1 MRSITILFIIFVNSI
16 TFGQQVFK
24 KKKNLLGSPF
34 EITVVATDSI
44 QANVYTE
51 LAISEVKR
59 IENLISDW
67 IPTTQIS
74 KVNQNAGISP
84 VKVDLEVF
92 ELVKRAINISK
103 LTDGAFDISY
113 ASMDK
118 IWKFDGSMKE
128 MPSTES
134 IKKSVEKV
142 GYQNIILNEN
152 DTSIFLKYPGMKLGL
167 GGIGQGYIADKI
179 KVLLQENGCTS
190 GLVNVSGDINT
201 WGKQPNGKDWTV
213 GIVNPLNKN
222 KVFATFPLN
231 DSAVETSGSYE
242 KYVTFN
248 GKRYSHIIDPRTGYP
263 ASGIVSVSV
272 FAKQTELADALA
284 TGIFVLGIEV
294 GLDLVN
300 QLKGIGCIIVDK
312 KGVIHASKNID
323 IKTYQYMKKIV
334 FLALITVAA
343 VSCNSVKEY
352 DKQYINDPDMKL
364 SARSS
369 ERFETTFQVYR
380 EAASGANGGKT
391 GGGCGCN

>member
-1 MRSITILFIIFVNSI
+1 MRITFLLILLIGSSS
-16 TFGQQVFK
+16 FGQQVFK
-24 KKKNLLGSPF
+24 KKKSLLGSPF
-34 EITVVATDSI
+34 EISVVANDSV
-44 QANVYTE
+44 QANFYTE

-74 KVNQNAGISP
+74 LVNQNAGITP
-84 VKVDLEVF
+84 VKVDKEVF
-92 ELVKRAINISK
+92 ELVDRAMKISK

-118 IWKFDGSMKE
+118 IWKFDGSMKS
-128 MPSTES
+128 MPTAET

-142 GYQNIILNEN
+142 GYQNIILNEK
-152 DTSIFLKYPGMKLGL
+152 DTTIFLKNQGMKLGL

-179 KVLLQENGCTS
+179 KEVLKANGCIA

-201 WGKQPNGKDWTV
+201 WGKQPDGKDWTV

-300 QLKGIGCIIVDK
+300 QLKGIGCIIVDD
-312 KGVIHASKNID
+312 KGAIHASKNID
-323 IKTYQYMKKIV
+323 IKKYQ
-334 FLALITVAA
+334 
-343 VSCNSVKEY
+343 
-352 DKQYINDPDMKL
+352 
-364 SARSS
+364 
-369 ERFETTFQVYR
+369 
-380 EAASGANGGKT
+380 
-391 GGGCGCN
+391 